1 MRTDKLN
8 LKLKQIMGE
17 RVKKMLIKLLFP
29 WRNKFILFNISNRAK
44 SNCVN
49 LNYWSE
55 SKNLGDLLSPIIV
68 NYMLSLKKVPP
79 EKEVAERKHLYAV
92 GSVLT
97 SGIQDATVWG
107 SGVLNASLT
116 YRLEKRKLDIR
127 AVRGPFTRAVLIDY
141 GYEVPEVYGD
151 PAILLPEIYTPEKIV
166 KKYKFA
172 FIFHKDYKIDTE
184 ALGCLSQSDY
194 IILDICTDDYKSFID
209 KLSSVETVISSSLH
223 GIILAESYGVKAVLL
238 KPQID
243 ILKYYDYYYS
253 TGRLQFP
260 IATDLRSAL
269 DSVPAELPDFTSL
282 RSGLKAAFPYD
293 IYS

>member
-8 LKLKQIMGE
+8 LKLKQIMGG
-17 RVKKMLIKLLFP
+17 RVKKLLVKLLFP

-44 SNCVN
+44 NNRVN
-49 LNYWSE
+49 LDYWSE

-68 NYMLSLKKVPP
+68 DYMLSLKHISPN
-79 EKEVAERKHLYAV
+79 KEISERKHLYAV

-116 YRLEKRKLDIR
+116 YRLEKRKLDVR

-141 GYEVPEVYGD
+141 GYEVPEIYGD
-151 PAILLPEIYTPEKIV
+151 PAILLPEVYTPEETA
-166 KKYKFA
+166 KKYKYG
-172 FIFHKDYKIDTE
+172 FIFHKDYELAEE
-184 ALGCLSQSDY
+184 ALQSVNKDDY
-194 IILDICTDDYKSFID
+194 IILDICTDDYKSFINR
-209 KLSSVETVISSSLH
+209 LSSVETIVSSSLH

-238 KPQID
+238 KPQVD

-253 TGRLQFP
+253 TGRLKFP
-260 IATDLRSAL
+260 IAEDLRSAL
-269 DSVPAELPDFTSL
+269 SSVPAELPDFTSL
-282 RSGLKAAFPYD
+282 RNGLKASFPYD